1 MSWLSKIKD
10 SLGGPDNGSVAG
22 ETTGSPPPPDHTA
35 NPDGPVANT
44 TLAPPESTTNGTA
57 TTNGGGTPTNGHH
70 DWTDEPAQ
78 ANHHDGDDGHGTG
91 RPVLPT
97 DYTALADMAMN
108 HVGALQTGHEQAW
121 GMSRA
126 TDFEGDLN
134 EGWIRW
140 TLPDL
145 VAEATMQLLGTWNP
159 ADETFLWGW
168 DHPSAPPGS
177 AVAAGAVKTFADKH
191 GISELQTAK
200 TTVAF
205 DDGWPLAAI
214 AVLLGDLQGIY
225 RFEASPGGPWAYVGF
240 DRVRL
245 SRR

>member
-10 SLGGPDNGSVAG
+10 SLGGPDNGSTVGDAA
-22 ETTGSPPPPDHTA
+22 GSPPPPGHTA
-35 NPDGPVANT
+35 HPDGGGT
-44 TLAPPESTTNGTA
+44 MAPPESAGNGATAANGTS
-57 TTNGGGTPTNGHH
+57 TPTNGHH
-70 DWTDEPAQ
+70 DWSQESADGWGDGTD
-78 ANHHDGDDGHGTG
+78 HG

-97 DYTALADMAMN
+97 DYDALAEMAMN
-108 HVGALQTGHEQAW
+108 HVGALQTGHEQSW

-140 TLPDL
+140 TLPDMT
-145 VAEATMQLLGTWNP
+145 AEAPMQLLGTWNP
-159 ADETFLWGW
+159 ADESFLWGW

-177 AVAAGAVKTFADKH
+177 TVAAGAVKTFADKH

-245 SRR
+245 SRP